1 MNCAK
6 KLSMLKTLLHIDASD
21 KSQDDILTVYLEL
34 AHDEILNWMYINYKD
49 RPVDAEMPEKYD
61 VTQVQAVVAG
71 FNLQGG
77 ENELKHTENGITRE
91 FNHPD
96 MQSFIRARV
105 YQYGKLGG
113 TS

>member
-1 MNCAK
+1 MNCAT
-6 KLSMLKTLLHIDASD
+6 KLSMLKTLLNIDAAD
-21 KSQDDILTVYLEL
+21 TSQDDKLSVYLEL
-34 AHDEILNWMYINYKD
+34 SHDEIINWMYINYADK
-49 RPVDAEMPEKYD
+49 PADAEMPEKYD

-77 ENELKHTENGITRE
+77 ENELKHVENGITRE
-91 FNHPD
+91 FSYPD
-96 MQSFIRARV
+96 MQAFIRARV